1 MKKVAFFTLGC
12 KVNQYETE
20 AISENF
26 LKNDYEVVDFED
38 VSDVYII
45 NTCTVTSLSDK
56 KCRQMIRR
64 AKKNNENAVIVAVG
78 CYVQN
83 DPEAVK
89 AIDGVNVL
97 VGTNHKNQIVD
108 LVEEYMRTNMSIEK
122 VDEFKDLNAFE
133 ELEISHTS
141 DRTRAYLKIQEGCN
155 QFCSYCIIPYVRGK
169 IRSRDLEN
177 IKKEVIRLTENGFKE
192 IVLTGIHVA
201 SYGKDLN
208 SEISL
213 IDVIEQIAKV
223 EKLKRIRLSSIEPR
237 IVTEDFMERL
247 SKTDKICDHFHLSLQ
262 SGSEKVLKEMNRK
275 YTKAEYKDAVRMIRK
290 YMEDAAITTDVI
302 VGFPGETGDEF
313 VESMEF
319 VKDIKFSDVHVFSY
333 SNREGTVASKRVDQ
347 IENKVKQERSKK
359 LIEEVE
365 KLKIEFLNKFIGT
378 TMEVL
383 FEEERDGFYIGHSKN
398 YIKVKIKTD
407 KNIMPPVITFFVLPF
422 RFSRVN
428 TAVEANQ

>member
-407 KNIMPPVITFFVLPF
+407 KNIKNELYNVIIE
-422 RFSRVN
+422 S
-428 TAVEANQ
+428 VEKDFLVANLC